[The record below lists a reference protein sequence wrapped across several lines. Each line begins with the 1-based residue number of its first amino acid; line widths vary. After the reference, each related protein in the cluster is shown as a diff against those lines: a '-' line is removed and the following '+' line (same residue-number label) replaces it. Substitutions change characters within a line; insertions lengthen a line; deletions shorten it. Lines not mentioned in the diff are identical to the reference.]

1 MALIKAQHTWMEWLD
16 GNASM
21 VRVFSFDFRK
31 AFDTAPQEILC
42 NKLKKL
48 PISPRWSVVMH
59 FAPGSAG
66 FVFSSGVGVN
76 AKWRCF
82 TL

>member
-1 MALIKAQHTWMEWLD
+1 MKKHNTIEVALKAHTTAI
-16 GNASM
+16 AS
-21 VRVFSFDFRK
+21 SICNLELKRK
-31 AFDTAPQEILC
+31 MQT
-42 NKLKKL
+42 
-48 PISPRWSVVMH
+48 RWSVVMH

-82 TL
+82 AL